1 MMGRKTTGSAPP
13 QASRSSRDRLIMLV
27 AMPLGAL
34 LFLIG
39 QLGSRTGMISLP
51 FDQHH
56 VLTQLLGAGLL
67 LLGLT
72 RWR

>member
-1 MMGRKTTGSAPP
+1 MGKRAGQGAFPAAP
-13 QASRSSRDRLIMLV
+13 RSRDRLIMLV
-27 AMPLGAL
+27 AIPLGAL

-39 QLGSRTGMISLP
+39 QLGARTGTISLP

-56 VLTQLLGAGLL
+56 VLTQLIGAGLL